1 MSLEEKRNKLN
12 EQLEALK
19 LFPDNNQIRILRSRI
34 NRQLESIEERE
45 RLEAIEVIPT
55 TEELKELSNIVR
67 GKKLSRHHRFIR
79 MIKDTYFPDMK
90 YREIQKELKK
100 RKLGQKSE
108 IAEAVWENPIA
119 ILFIVTALF
128 HRTSR
133 LEF

>member
-34 NRQLESIEERE
+34 NRQLESIE
-45 RLEAIEVIPT
+45 VIPT
-55 TEELKELSNIVR
+55 KEELQELSNIVR

-100 RKLGQKSE
+100 RKQGQKSK
-108 IAEAVWENPIA
+108 IAEAVWENP
-119 ILFIVTALF
+119 
-128 HRTSR
+128 SP
-133 LEF
+133 

>member
-1 MSLEEKRNKLN
+1 MSLDEKKDKLN

-34 NRQLESIEERE
+34 DRQLEAIEERE
-45 RLEAIEVIPT
+45 RLDVIEVIPT
-55 TEELKELSNIVR
+55 TEELQEVVNIAR

-100 RKLGQKSE
+100 RKEGKKSE
-108 IAEAVWENPIA
+108 ISEAVWENP
-119 ILFIVTALF
+119 
-128 HRTSR
+128 SP
-133 LEF
+133 

>member
-1 MSLEEKRNKLN
+1 MSLDEKKDKLN

-34 NRQLESIEERE
+34 DRQLEAIEERE
-45 RLEAIEVIPT
+45 RLDVIEVIPT
-55 TEELKELSNIVR
+55 TEELQEVVNIAR

-100 RKLGQKSE
+100 RKQGLKSK
-108 IAEAVWENPIA
+108 IAEAVWENP
-119 ILFIVTALF
+119 
-128 HRTSR
+128 SP
-133 LEF
+133 

>member
-1 MSLEEKRNKLN
+1 MSLEEKRNKLS

-34 NRQLESIEERE
+34 NRQLESIVERE

-55 TEELKELSNIVR
+55 KEELVEVVNIAR
-67 GKKLSRHHRFIR
+67 GKKLSRHHRYIR

-100 RKLGQKSE
+100 RKIGQKSK
-108 IAEAVWENPIA
+108 IAEAVWENP
-119 ILFIVTALF
+119 
-128 HRTSR
+128 SP
-133 LEF
+133 

>member
-1 MSLEEKRNKLN
+1 MSLEDKRNKLN

-55 TEELKELSNIVR
+55 TEELKELVTIKRSS
-67 GKKLSRHHRFIR
+67 KLRRHHRFIR
-79 MIKDTYFPDMK
+79 MIKDTYFPEMK

-100 RKLGQKSE
+100 RKIGQKSK
-108 IAEAVWENPIA
+108 IAEAVWENP
-119 ILFIVTALF
+119 
-128 HRTSR
+128 SP
-133 LEF
+133 

>member
-1 MSLEEKRNKLN
+1 MSLEEKKDKLN

-34 NRQLESIEERE
+34 DRQLESIEEKE
-45 RLEAIEVIPT
+45 RLEVIAVIPT
-55 TEELKELSNIVR
+55 KEELQEVVNIAR

-100 RKLGQKSE
+100 RKEGKKSE
-108 IAEAVWENPIA
+108 ISEAVWENP
-119 ILFIVTALF
+119 
-128 HRTSR
+128 SP
-133 LEF
+133 

>member
-34 NRQLESIEERE
+34 NRQLENIAERE
-45 RLEAIEVIPT
+45 RLEVIEVIPT
-55 TEELKELSNIVR
+55 KAELQELSNIKR

-79 MIKDTYFPDMK
+79 MIKDAYFPDMK

-100 RKLGQKSE
+100 RKEDKKSE
-108 IAEAVWENPIA
+108 IPDAVWENP
-119 ILFIVTALF
+119 
-128 HRTSR
+128 SP
-133 LEF
+133 

>member
-55 TEELKELSNIVR
+55 TEELKELSNIKIHN
-67 GKKLSRHHRFIR
+67 KKFRTKRR
-79 MIKDTYFPDMK
+79 NKIKKVYVHKNKVNCT
-90 YREIQKELKK
+90 
-100 RKLGQKSE
+100 
-108 IAEAVWENPIA
+108 
-119 ILFIVTALF
+119 
-128 HRTSR
+128 
-133 LEF
+133 EFD

>member
-1 MSLEEKRNKLN
+1 MSLEEKKDKLS

-55 TEELKELSNIVR
+55 KEELEEVVNIAR
-67 GKKLSRHHRFIR
+67 GKKLSRHHRYIR
-79 MIKDTYFPDMK
+79 MIKDTYFPDKK

-100 RKLGQKSE
+100 RKQGLKSK
-108 IAEAVWENPIA
+108 IAEAVWENP
-119 ILFIVTALF
+119 
-128 HRTSR
+128 SP
-133 LEF
+133 

>member
-55 TEELKELSNIVR
+55 KEELKELSNIVR

-79 MIKDTYFPDMK
+79 MIKDTYFPDKK

-100 RKLGQKSE
+100 RKEGKKSE
-108 IAEAVWENPIA
+108 IKEAVWENP
-119 ILFIVTALF
+119 
-128 HRTSR
+128 SP
-133 LEF
+133 

>member
-34 NRQLESIEERE
+34 NRQLEAIAETV

-55 TEELKELSNIVR
+55 KEELQELSNIVR

-79 MIKDTYFPDMK
+79 MIKDTYFPDKK

-100 RKLGQKSE
+100 RKQGLKSK
-108 IAEAVWENPIA
+108 IAEAVWENP
-119 ILFIVTALF
+119 
-128 HRTSR
+128 SP
-133 LEF
+133 